1 MLRFLFATSVL
12 LVAACTAGAGA
23 TTAPTLAPAT
33 PAPATAAPA
42 TAAAGATVSLA
53 SGGYFTGP
61 NGMTLYTFDK
71 DTLGT
76 SSCAGDC
83 ASNWPA
89 LTVTSASGI
98 TVGTG
103 LNAADFGT
111 ATGDGGTLQVAFKQI
126 PLYYFA
132 GDQAVGDTN
141 GDGVGGVWHLA
152 TVTSTLPPPAASAGA
167 SAAPSGAPASCG
179 PDDPYCSPSTQ
190 APASMGAESQV
201 NTSADGAFLV
211 DAAGMSLYTFDNDTP
226 GVSSCSD
233 SCAENWPALTAA
245 EEDEPPTVG
254 DGVTGVI
261 AVIERDDG
269 TYQVTYNDLP
279 LYYFAGDAAPGDVNG
294 DGVGD
299 VWHLAAP

>member
-42 TAAAGATVSLA
+42 TAAGATVSLS

-152 TVTSTLPPPAASAGA
+152 TVASTLPPPAASAGA

-179 PDDPYCSPSTQ
+179 PDDPYGSPTTP
-190 APASMGAESQV
+190 APAASMGASAEL
-201 NTSADGAFLV
+201 NTTPDGVLV
-211 DAAGMSLYTFDNDTP
+211 DAAGMSLYTFDNDSP
-226 GVSSCSD
+226 GVSSCSGD
-233 SCAENWPALTAA
+233 CASNWPAFMVADEDHPPAA
-245 EEDEPPTVG
+245 G

-261 AVIERDDG
+261 AVIEREDG
-269 TYQVTYNDLP
+269 THQVTYDDLP
-279 LYYFAGDAAPGDVNG
+279 LYYYAGDEAAGDTNG